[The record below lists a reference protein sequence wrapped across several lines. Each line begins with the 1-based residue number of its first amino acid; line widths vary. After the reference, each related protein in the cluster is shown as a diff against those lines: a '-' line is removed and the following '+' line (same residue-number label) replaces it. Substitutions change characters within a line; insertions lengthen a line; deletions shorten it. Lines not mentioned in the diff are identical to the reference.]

1 MEFASIYVNLRL
13 QFHESILLFKG
24 EKTLVLKLIIL
35 NIIRFTLQFSFPIF
49 IIYLLG
55 IDLKD
60 VTLLSVISFSA
71 FIMLANAFIP
81 IPGASGGTEL
91 MFVGMFGLIISNPVE
106 VTTVMLLWRFLSFY
120 LIIII
125 GAIIFFFILTKIR
138 KGAKY
143 ENSNIL

>member
-1 MEFASIYVNLRL
+1 
-13 QFHESILLFKG
+13 
-24 EKTLVLKLIIL
+24 
-35 NIIRFTLQFSFPIF
+35 
-49 IIYLLG
+49 
-55 IDLKD
+55 
-60 VTLLSVISFSA
+60 
-71 FIMLANAFIP
+71 MLANAFIP